1 MSKWILSADLGQSV
15 DPTAIAILQAFSR
28 EEIAR
33 ATGDVSKLPPDWE
46 NKKAQPGQNWLK
58 DPHTLAR
65 VDVRHLER
73 LPLGTKYTS
82 VLEIVA
88 GLLRRPPLGSKTD
101 FLLDATGVGR
111 PVVDM
116 FRRAGLKPKGVT
128 ITAGDSESDQG
139 SDDYRVSKLILVSRL
154 QALLHADELW
164 ISSKMKEAKTLGEEL
179 QDFRAIYSET
189 TGYARF
195 GAREGKHDDL
205 VLAVAIGT
213 WWAARWGRAAWA
225 PVNLVY

>member
-15 DPTAIAILQAFSR
+15 DPTAIAILEAFSR
-28 EEIAR
+28 QEIAR
-33 ATGDVSKLPPDWE
+33 VTSDVTKLPPDWE
-46 NKKAQPGQNWLK
+46 NKKAGPGDNWLK
-58 DPHTLAR
+58 DPNTLAR
-65 VDVRHLER
+65 VDIRHLER
-73 LPLGTKYTS
+73 LPLGTKYTT
-82 VLEIVA
+82 VLEIIA
-88 GLLRRPPLGSKTD
+88 GMLRRPPLSAKTD
-101 FLLDATGVGR
+101 FLLDATGVGK

-128 ITAGDSESDQG
+128 ITAGDSESAQG

-154 QALLHADELW
+154 QALLHAGELK
-164 ISSKMKEAKTLGEEL
+164 IASKMKEAKTLVGEL
-179 QDFRAIYSET
+179 QDFRATYSET

-213 WWAARWGRAAWA
+213 WWAARAGGVWTTFA
-225 PVNLVY
+225 PLY